1 MPLNVRRFSASVF
14 ITLFGFIIFSYAQAV
29 PAPTASTTPENPQP
43 AARTLTPAEV
53 MRGRIDKAKAFIVVR
68 NYPAAI
74 YELET
79 IRRETID
86 PSVHSVANV
95 LLMNS
100 YLEQGNYRRAQEFLA
115 ELFNSLKSN
124 DPNAEAL
131 YAGVAGQIVKGARSQ
146 VERYRLLGLSI
157 ADRSLPLEAINDVE
171 KMRETLELVVKQA
184 REVKADNGRAAQLM
198 PLLEEAAVARSLLAR
213 DEYDAGRWRNEIA
226 DAREQMAHSQSV
238 VLSAIPDPAA
248 PPVAETE
255 TEAEADE
262 AETKERAASQAAKP
276 SETALAST
284 EKPVIVEKQPA
295 ERPVIVVGGE
305 KASGSEE
312 KKEGEAGS
320 DPGPSGDGPIEAGSL
335 IPFAVRQQAPIYPA
349 TARQLRAT
357 GVVRVEIK
365 VDENGDV
372 ASIERVIGPTL
383 LQGAARD
390 AILRWK
396 FKPFTRDGR
405 PAQATGFVNFNF
417 SL

>member
-14 ITLFGFIIFSYAQAV
+14 IALFGFIIFSYAQSV
-29 PAPTASTTPENPQP
+29 PSPEASRSPENPEP
-43 AARTLTPAEV
+43 AARQLSPAEV
-53 MRGRIDKAKAFIVVR
+53 MRDRVAKAKAFIAVR

-74 YELET
+74 YELESM
-79 IRRETID
+79 RRETID

-100 YLEQGNYRRAQEFLA
+100 YLEQGNYRRAQEFLS
-115 ELFNSLKSN
+115 ELFKSLKAN
-124 DPNAEAL
+124 GPNAETL
-131 YAGVAGQIVKGARSQ
+131 YAGVAAQIVKSARSQ
-146 VERYRLLGLSI
+146 VERYRLLGLSVS
-157 ADRSLPLEAINDVE
+157 DRSLPLEAVNDIE
-171 KMRETLELVVKQA
+171 KMRETLEMVVTQA
-184 REVKADNGRAAQLM
+184 REVKTDNGRAAQLM
-198 PLLEEAAVARSLLAR
+198 PLLEEAAVARSLFAR

-238 VLSAIPDPAA
+238 VLSAIPDPDA
-248 PPVAETE
+248 PPPAE
-255 TEAEADE
+255 TEAEAEE

-284 EKPVIVEKQPA
+284 EKPVIVDKRQD
-295 ERPVIVVGGE
+295 ERPVMIVG
-305 KASGSEE
+305 ASKTTEQTESEE
-312 KKEGEAGS
+312 NSETK
-320 DPGPSGDGPIEAGSL
+320 GDAVLTGPIEAGSL
-335 IPFAVRQQAPIYPA
+335 IPFALRQHAPVYPA
-349 TARQLRAT
+349 TARQLRTT
-357 GVVRVEIK
+357 GVVRVEIL

-372 ASIERVIGPTL
+372 AGIERVTGPSM

-390 AILRWK
+390 AIVRWK